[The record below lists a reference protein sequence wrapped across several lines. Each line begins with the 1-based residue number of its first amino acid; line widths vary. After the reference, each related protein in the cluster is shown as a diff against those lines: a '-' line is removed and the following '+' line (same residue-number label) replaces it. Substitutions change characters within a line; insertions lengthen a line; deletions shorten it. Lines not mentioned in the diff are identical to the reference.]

1 VSSRFVSNTR
11 CFLSLEK
18 QHDYPRSVKLGS
30 VRCENEPQHTP
41 LGVSFRGKKK
51 DFAQKRW
58 NSREKE
64 GMGGVCAASFWQVHV

>member
-1 VSSRFVSNTR
+1 MIVRYGKM
-11 CFLSLEK
+11 SLM
-18 QHDYPRSVKLGS
+18 
-30 VRCENEPQHTP
+30 PQHTP

-51 DFAQKRW
+51 DFVQKRW